1 MFFHS
6 PTSLFLFLP
15 FVFICFPLLE
25 KRSSKFSKIFLLI
38 FSLAFY
44 GFNHPWFIIPLLFS
58 AYIDFSL
65 SKNLINKDLN
75 DTERLLSL
83 LTSITVN
90 IGLLIFFKYI
100 PFIEESFLLFS
111 FKNSLEL
118 PNQLNFIMPAGIS
131 FYTFQTLSFVFDAF
145 KRKIK
150 ILPEELDYLLYVC
163 YFPQLVA
170 GPILRPSDFFDA
182 NSICKVTSHNSNIS
196 KGFQRICFGLFLKLC
211 LADELSRLN
220 DIVFS
225 TNYELLSSLD
235 AWTMTFGFGLQI
247 YFDFSAYSH
256 MAIGISKI
264 IGLPI
269 KENFYFPYLSKSA
282 TEFWRRWHI
291 SLSSWVNDYL
301 YSFLNLKLPLWF
313 YGSIPLCITW
323 AIMGL
328 WHGSSWR
335 FVMWGLLNG
344 LLVLSHRLFKN
355 LLSNYKFF
363 KFLSL
368 PIISWFITLFTIM
381 STWIYFRATDW
392 DQANTLFLKLW
403 KFEFTLNLRENYYL
417 FIFIFSLIS
426 LIAGLIWEKKDQI
439 ILKSILNNKFI
450 SFLACI
456 FCLSFSMI
464 FIERQVAFIY
474 FQF

>member
-15 FVFICFPLLE
+15 FVFVCYPLLE
-25 KRSSKFSKIFLLI
+25 KRSFKFSKIFLLI
-38 FSLAFY
+38 FSLTFY

-58 AYIDFSL
+58 AHIDFYL
-65 SKNLINKDLN
+65 SKNLITKDLKN
-75 DTERLLSL
+75 TERILNL

-118 PNQLNFIMPAGIS
+118 PYQLNFIMPAGIS

-150 ILPEELDYLLYVC
+150 IIPEELDYLLYVC

-182 NSICKVTSHNSNIS
+182 NSICKVRSQNSNIS

-225 TNYELLSSLD
+225 SNYKLLSSLD

-269 KENFYFPYLSKSA
+269 KENFCFPYLSKSA

-313 YGSIPLCITW
+313 YGSIPLLITW

-344 LLVLSHRLFKN
+344 LLVLIHRLFKN

-363 KFLSL
+363 KFLSF
-368 PIISWFITLFTIM
+368 PIISWVITLFTTM

-439 ILKSILNNKFI
+439 IFKSILKNKFI
-450 SFLACI
+450 SSLECI